1 MLLALSPD
9 SLSSSK
15 DMKETTTKRP
25 SLTLADLSADGDET
39 ASPNVVQRPSAQST
53 SAAAEG
59 NPNEPSNS
67 ISTSTSMSASPPTP
81 SEECRLINDWTATYG
96 IFDLWDADGSNG
108 LSTDEVEFGIK
119 LIFLNSR
126 CPQLSYTAVS
136 QILSEVRY
144 DHSDNQILDRKAFGY
159 FFFKLSKA
167 ANMPLE
173 ELAEICSHSI
183 LGDRRD
189 HTTSQ
194 GPDFSS
200 YIDFS
205 VSSNLSTEIKGFA
218 DMHLLFDLIDL
229 NNDGT
234 LQADEISYAIEPLFD
249 RISLSTSA
257 SDAKIG
263 QQECME
269 LMHDISDD
277 NGRRLNTPSNGLNRS
292 GFGIYLSRISLVLG
306 LSLEFITASLLEDA
320 QLRHAEHD
328 EDVKE
333 FRQKNGM
340 ETEEYRVAFKHISE
354 LFDLWDADDRYVRE
368 QTLLLI
374 DSMIT
379 RLHQYRY
386 LLLIENF
393 TCPLD
398 LLHCN
403 FCFTVDRLTDLK

>member
-1 MLLALSPD
+1 
-9 SLSSSK
+9 
-15 DMKETTTKRP
+15 MKGTTTKRP
-25 SLTLADLSADGDET
+25 SLTLADLSADGDGTE
-39 ASPNVVQRPSAQST
+39 SPDVVQNKRPSAQAT
-53 SAAAEG
+53 SAAEG

-67 ISTSTSMSASPPTP
+67 ISTSASMSASPPAHQTP
-81 SEECRLINDWTATYG
+81 SEGCRSVNDWSATYG
-96 IFDLWDADGSNG
+96 IFELWDADGSNG

-144 DHSDNQILDRKAFGY
+144 DHSDNQILDRQAFGW

-189 HTTSQ
+189 HTISQ
-194 GPDFSS
+194 GPDDSS
-200 YIDFS
+200 HIDFS
-205 VSSNLSTEIKGFA
+205 VSSNLSTEIKGF
-218 DMHLLFDLIDL
+218 DEMHLLFDLIDL

-257 SDAKIG
+257 PDAKIG

-269 LMHDISDD
+269 LMHDISGDA
-277 NGRRLNTPSNGLNRS
+277 TSNGLTRS
-292 GFGIYLSRISLVLG
+292 GFGIFLSRLSLVLG

-320 QLRHAEHD
+320 QLRHAEYD
-328 EDVKE
+328 EDIKE
-333 FRQKNGM
+333 LRQKNGM

-354 LFDLWDADDRYVRE
+354 LFDLWDADDRYAG
-368 QTLLLI
+368 
-374 DSMIT
+374 DHS
-379 RLHQYRY
+379 
-386 LLLIENF
+386 
-393 TCPLD
+393 C
-398 LLHCN
+398 
-403 FCFTVDRLTDLK
+403 

>member
-1 MLLALSPD
+1 
-9 SLSSSK
+9 
-15 DMKETTTKRP
+15 
-25 SLTLADLSADGDET
+25 
-39 ASPNVVQRPSAQST
+39 
-53 SAAAEG
+53 
-59 NPNEPSNS
+59 
-67 ISTSTSMSASPPTP
+67 MSASPPTP

-205 VSSNLSTEIKGFA
+205 VSSNLSTEIKGFD

-386 LLLIENF
+386 LSLIENF

>member
-1 MLLALSPD
+1 
-9 SLSSSK
+9 
-15 DMKETTTKRP
+15 
-25 SLTLADLSADGDET
+25 
-39 ASPNVVQRPSAQST
+39 
-53 SAAAEG
+53 
-59 NPNEPSNS
+59 
-67 ISTSTSMSASPPTP
+67 
-81 SEECRLINDWTATYG
+81 
-96 IFDLWDADGSNG
+96 
-108 LSTDEVEFGIK
+108 
-119 LIFLNSR
+119 
-126 CPQLSYTAVS
+126 
-136 QILSEVRY
+136 
-144 DHSDNQILDRKAFGY
+144 
-159 FFFKLSKA
+159 
-167 ANMPLE
+167 
-173 ELAEICSHSI
+173 
-183 LGDRRD
+183 
-189 HTTSQ
+189 
-194 GPDFSS
+194 
-200 YIDFS
+200 
-205 VSSNLSTEIKGFA
+205 
-218 DMHLLFDLIDL
+218 MHLLFDLIDL